1 MSIMKNNYIILTF
14 LFIFGLLTWGCNK
27 EEALEPS
34 ADFTLGLND
43 NTGYVKEPFTLYLTN
58 VVGDFITLYRGDA
71 PNRIYHKDSTLVK
84 GVPIDKQLDSV
95 EVSYNNAGVFELTLL
110 AATSGNWAE
119 DYLTDVRTV
128 QITIFDRRTDF
139 SKFQIDKV
147 DGKLSEDGTEIYF
160 YEVKTADLTAKKPTY
175 ATDSPDALVYIGS
188 ALQESGKSVVDF
200 SPLSPGDAE
209 GRPVEYKIVAPNGD
223 FRIYVVKYILHDP

>member
-1 MSIMKNNYIILTF
+1 MKNSYNYLPVLLF
-14 LFIFGLLTWGCNK
+14 LGMLSGGCNK

-34 ADFTLGLND
+34 ADFSLSLAD

-71 PNRIYHKDSTLVK
+71 PERTYGTDSILVK
-84 GVPIDKQLDSV
+84 GLPVDKQLDSMKV
-95 EVSYNNAGVFELTLL
+95 VYSSTGVFQLTLL

-119 DYLTDVRTV
+119 DYLTDVKTMQV
-128 QITIFDRRTDF
+128 TILDRRTDF

-160 YEVKTADLTAKKPTY
+160 YDVKTADLTAKKPSFT
-175 ATDSPDALVYIGS
+175 TNSPDALVYIGS
-188 ALQESGKSVVDF
+188 ELQESGKSVVDF
-200 SPLSPGDAE
+200 SPLSPGNSE

-223 FRIYVVKYILHDP
+223 FRIYVVKYILSDS